1 MTLKQ
6 LHKQLIEAYSVDNL
20 NQICLSLL
28 NLYKEK
34 EYEKLQNIAELIS
47 DSVSVTITKDGKGFS
62 KLMMLYHPDRALF
75 HLNKINLFASKA
87 DFEGL
92 KSYSHILK
100 LADIHEFAESLE
112 CYEDIDYSPV
122 YEWDFNIEGF
132 MYSQDKAPVTNV
144 KNQMV
149 AYNFYDAIKIRE
161 YGHTDIEYPNFYLAD
176 FDEFELSDSYIN
188 DLDGV
193 QFCVYAQVIDVSN
206 NQISD
211 LTPLIGLKRLEEL
224 NLSYNEVGYVDA
236 LANLDNLKSIDLSN
250 NYLDDITP
258 LFQLEKLEYVNLAGN
273 KVPIKQINQLRNAGV
288 TVDL

>member
-6 LHKQLIEAYSVDNL
+6 LHKQLVEAYSVDNL
-20 NQICLSLL
+20 NRICLSLL
-28 NLYKEK
+28 NLYKSK
-34 EYEKLQNIAELIS
+34 EYTKLQNIAELLS
-47 DSVSVTITKDGKGFS
+47 DSISITISKTGKGFS

-75 HLNKINLFASKA
+75 HLNKINLLASKA
-87 DFEGL
+87 DFDGL
-92 KSYSHILK
+92 KGYSHILK
-100 LADIHEFAESLE
+100 LTNIQEFAESFE

-144 KNQMV
+144 KNQKI
-149 AYNFYDAIKIRE
+149 AYNFYDALKIRE

-176 FDEFELSDSYIN
+176 FEEFELSDSYIN

-193 QFCVYAQVIDVSN
+193 QFCVYALSIDVSN

-224 NLSYNEVGYVDA
+224 NLSYNQIGYVDV
-236 LANLDNLKSIDLSN
+236 LAYLKNLKVLDLSN
-250 NYLDDITP
+250 NFLDDISP
-258 LFQLEKLEYVNLAGN
+258 LFQLEKLEYVNLEGN
-273 KVPIKQINQLRNAGV
+273 KVPVKQINQLSNAGI
-288 TVDL
+288 TVDH